1 LFKKGSPGFS
11 YGRGMETKDMR
22 TYGIG
27 ELLELARER
36 AVPVVRGIAD
46 GALAAPTPCAEYDVK
61 ALVNHLFQVIVQ
73 FQRLA
78 VKEPAEFGEPVD
90 VVTGSPEWRERL
102 AREAERLVAAWSAP
116 GAEEGT
122 TGVMGMPARL
132 VGSMALLDL
141 TVHVWDLAR
150 ATGQDDPGAD
160 EAVVAE
166 LAGAVDELAPTA
178 RRMGVFGE
186 PVPEAEGAS
195 AFERLLARTGR
206 NPSWARSGAH
216 RRSPGMVER

>member
-1 LFKKGSPGFS
+1 MDTNPV
-11 YGRGMETKDMR
+11 T

-27 ELLELARER
+27 ELLGMARER
-36 AVPVVRGIAD
+36 AVPVVRGVGDA
-46 GALAAPTPCAEYDVK
+46 ALSAPTPCAEYDVK

-78 VKEPAEFGEPVD
+78 VKEASDFGETPDRVAA
-90 VVTGSPEWRERL
+90 GPEWRERL
-102 AREAERLVAAWSAP
+102 VDEADRLVAAWSVP
-116 GAEEGT
+116 GAEDGT
-122 TGVMGMPARL
+122 TGGMNMPARL

-150 ATGQDDPGAD
+150 ATGQDYPGAD

-166 LAGAVDELAPTA
+166 LTGAVDELAPTA
-178 RRMGVFGE
+178 RKMGVFGE

-195 AFERLLARTGR
+195 PFERLLARTGR
-206 NPSWARSGAH
+206 DPQW
-216 RRSPGMVER
+216 P

>member
-1 LFKKGSPGFS
+1 
-11 YGRGMETKDMR
+11 MDTNDMR

-27 ELLELARER
+27 ELLELARKR
-36 AVPVVRGIAD
+36 AVLVVRGIGD
-46 GALAAPTPCAEYDVK
+46 EALAAPTPCAEYDVQ
-61 ALVNHLFQVIVQ
+61 ALVNHLFQVVVQ

-78 VKEPAEFGEPVD
+78 VKEASDFGEPAD
-90 VVTGSPEWRERL
+90 VVAADPQWRERL
-102 AREAERLVAAWSAP
+102 AGEAERLVAAWSAP

-122 TGVMGMPARL
+122 TGGMGMPARL

-166 LAGAVDELAPTA
+166 LTGAVEELAPTA

-186 PVPEAEGAS
+186 PVPEAAGAS

-206 NPSWARSGAH
+206 NPSWEQSRAF
-216 RRSPGMVER
+216 RRSPGMVEP

>member
-1 LFKKGSPGFS
+1 MDTNTAKQ
-11 YGRGMETKDMR
+11 

-27 ELLELARER
+27 ELLGTARER

-46 GALAAPTPCAEYDVK
+46 TALGAATPCAEYDVK
-61 ALVNHLFQVIVQ
+61 ELVNHLFQVIVQ

-78 VKEPAEFGEPVD
+78 AKEPSDFGEVAADRVAEGPD
-90 VVTGSPEWRERL
+90 WRERF
-102 AREAERLVAAWSAP
+102 AVEADRLVAAWSAP

-122 TGVMGMPARL
+122 TGGMDMPARL

-150 ATGQDDPGAD
+150 ATGQEYPGAD

-166 LAGAVDELAPTA
+166 LSGAVDELAPTA
-178 RRMGVFGE
+178 RTMGVFGE
-186 PVPEAEGAS
+186 PVPEAEDAS

-206 NPSWARSGAH
+206 DPHWK
-216 RRSPGMVER
+216 

>member
-1 LFKKGSPGFS
+1 MDTNSV
-11 YGRGMETKDMR
+11 R

-27 ELLELARER
+27 ELLGMARER
-36 AVPVVRGIAD
+36 AVPVLRGIPDA
-46 GALAAPTPCAEYDVK
+46 ALSAPTPCAEYDVK

-78 VKEPAEFGEPVD
+78 AKEASDFGETPD
-90 VVTGSPEWRERL
+90 RVTGSPEWRERL
-102 AREAERLVAAWSAP
+102 VDEADRLVTAWTAP

-122 TGVMGMPARL
+122 TGAMNMPARL

-141 TVHVWDLAR
+141 TVHVWDLAM
-150 ATGQDDPGAD
+150 ATGQDYPGAD
-160 EAVVAE
+160 EAIVEE
-166 LAGAVDELAPTA
+166 LSGAVDELAPTA
-178 RRMGVFGE
+178 RKMGVFGE

-206 NPSWARSGAH
+206 DPY
-216 RRSPGMVER
+216 RR

>member
-1 LFKKGSPGFS
+1 
-11 YGRGMETKDMR
+11 METNHVR

-36 AVPVVRGIAD
+36 AVPVVRGIGD

-78 VKEPAEFGEPVD
+78 AKQASDFGEPAD
-90 VVTGSPEWRERL
+90 VVSAGPDWRERL

-122 TGVMGMPARL
+122 TGAMGMPARL

-186 PVPEAEGAS
+186 PVPEPEGAS

-206 NPSWARSGAH
+206 NPSWEQSGA
-216 RRSPGMVER
+216 

>member
-1 LFKKGSPGFS
+1 
-11 YGRGMETKDMR
+11 MDTNAVR

-27 ELLELARER
+27 ELLGLAGER
-36 AVPVVRGIAD
+36 AVPVVRGIPDA
-46 GALAAPTPCAEYDVK
+46 ALAAPTPCAEYDVR
-61 ALVNHLFQVIVQ
+61 ALVDHLFQVVVQ

-78 VKEPAEFGEPVD
+78 AKEASDFGETAG
-90 VVTGSPEWRERL
+90 VVAGDPEWRERF
-102 AREAERLVAAWSAP
+102 AREADRLVAAWSAP

-122 TGVMGMPARL
+122 TGAMDMPARL

-150 ATGQDDPGAD
+150 ATGQAFPGPD

-166 LAGAVDELAPTA
+166 LAGAVDELGPTA
-178 RRMGVFGE
+178 RKMGVFGE
-186 PVPEAEGAS
+186 PVPEDEGAS

-206 NPSWARSGAH
+206 DPHW
-216 RRSPGMVER
+216 E

>member
-1 LFKKGSPGFS
+1 MDTNAVK
-11 YGRGMETKDMR
+11 TK

-27 ELLELARER
+27 ELLALARER
-36 AVPVVRGIAD
+36 AVPVVRGIED
-46 GALAAPTPCAEYDVK
+46 TALAAPTPCAEYDVK

-78 VKEPAEFGEPVD
+78 AKEASDFGETPHRVG
-90 VVTGSPEWRERL
+90 GSPRWRERL
-102 AREAERLVAAWSAP
+102 ADETDRLVAAWSAP
-116 GAEEGT
+116 GAEDGT
-122 TGVMGMPARL
+122 TGGMNMPARL

-150 ATGQDDPGAD
+150 ATGQEYPGAD

-166 LAGAVDELAPTA
+166 LSGAVDELAPTA
-178 RRMGVFGE
+178 RKMGVFGE
-186 PVPEAEGAS
+186 PVPTAEGAS

-206 NPSWARSGAH
+206 DPHWR
-216 RRSPGMVER
+216 

>member
-1 LFKKGSPGFS
+1 MDTNSV
-11 YGRGMETKDMR
+11 R
-22 TYGIG
+22 THGIG
-27 ELLELARER
+27 ELLAMARDR
-36 AVPVVRGIAD
+36 AVPVVRGIP
-46 GALAAPTPCAEYDVK
+46 GSALGAPTPCAEYDVK
-61 ALVNHLFQVIVQ
+61 DLVNHLFQVIVQ

-78 VKEPAEFGEPVD
+78 AKEASDFGETPDRVAE
-90 VVTGSPEWRERL
+90 GPEWRERL
-102 AREAERLVAAWSAP
+102 AQEADRLVAAWSAP

-122 TGVMGMPARL
+122 TGGMNLPARL

-150 ATGQDDPGAD
+150 ATGQDEPGAD

-186 PVPEAEGAS
+186 PVPEPAGAS

-206 NPSWARSGAH
+206 DPHWAGA
-216 RRSPGMVER
+216 RE